1 MKKEIVLF
9 AVCISCIAFT
19 SCRKNFIK
27 GEGQTVTETREL
39 AEINAVELN
48 GSEQLEII
56 SGTENKV
63 EITGY
68 HNLVPVYES
77 NVRNGKLILQMD
89 DDYINVKNNNIRI
102 KLYTTGVNRIYV
114 NGSGD
119 VDAHENIGIS
129 MNATINGSGTVTFGE
144 NHFTDMDIT
153 VNGSG
158 DVNAKEA
165 VSETVY
171 ADISG
176 SGDIDVTV
184 TKYLNVKIS
193 GSGTVD
199 YWGNP
204 SEGVDTDIS
213 GSGKVRKQ

>member
-1 MKKEIVLF
+1 MKKRIVLF
-9 AVCISCIAFT
+9 AALIGCITVT
-19 SCRKNFIK
+19 SCRKHFIR
-27 GEGQTVTETREL
+27 GEGHTITETRDL
-39 AEINAVELN
+39 AEIDAVELN
-48 GSEQLEII
+48 GSEKLEII
-56 SGTENKV
+56 SATENKV

-68 HNLVPVYES
+68 HNLVPVYKS
-77 NVRNGKLILQMD
+77 KVRNGKLVLEMD
-89 DDYINVKNNNIRI
+89 NDYINVKNNNIRV
-102 KLYTTGVNRIYV
+102 KLYTTGINNIYV

-119 VDAHENIGIS
+119 VNARDNIGIR
-129 MNATINGSGTVTFGE
+129 MDAVVNGSGTISFGD
-144 NHFTDMDIT
+144 NHFTELDVS

-158 DVNAKEA
+158 DVNAKDA

-184 TKYLNVKIS
+184 RKYLNAKIS

-204 SEGVDTDIS
+204 TDGVDAEIS

>member
-1 MKKEIVLF
+1 MKKSIVLVAALF
-9 AVCISCIAFT
+9 GCIAVT
-19 SCRKNFIK
+19 SCRKHFIK
-27 GEGQTVTETREL
+27 GEGATITETRDL
-39 AEINAVELN
+39 AEIDAVELN

-77 NVRNGKLILQMD
+77 KVRNGKLVLQMD
-89 DDYINVKNNNIRI
+89 DDYINVKNNNIRV

-129 MNATINGSGTVTFGE
+129 MYATINGSGTVTFGE
-144 NHFTDMDIT
+144 NHFTDLDVT

-158 DVNAKEA
+158 EINAKDA

-204 SEGVDTDIS
+204 SDGVDTDIS